1 MPTSIDDVVIP
12 SRTDLARI
20 ARDPMKAGDFRAV
33 LKVIVSDLRA
43 TSGASA
49 RAALTTTAKTSL
61 VAAINELRA
70 NILAIDPNAASGV
83 DADEVGYGRSDLAK
97 KNIAGGSDTVEAAL
111 SDLDDAT
118 GKLSTLNTTAKSS
131 IVAALNEVRALAVD
145 AELAAIAGLAS
156 AANKLVRFT
165 GSGTAELIDCLATG
179 AALLAAADAQAA
191 RTALGLDDELVIAT
205 IAVANSLPAAETV
218 ALTLTLRRLDNT
230 TPIASARQVLILASP
245 TGNIYQPS
253 PPLGTSVTFE
263 NAIGPGAIIAS
274 GTGWALVQTAGDGT
288 FACTVRNTA
297 DETRQFSVS
306 TPPSGVSD
314 VTKACLVVGSNVDA
328 ALWGP

>member
-1 MPTSIDDVVIP
+1 MPTGIDDIVIP

-70 NILAIDPNAASGV
+70 NILAIDPDAVSGV
-83 DADEVGYGRSDLAK
+83 DADEVGYSRADLSK

-118 GKLSTLNTTAKSS
+118 GKLSTLTTTAKTS
-131 IVAALNEVRALAVD
+131 IVAAVNEVRALAVD

-156 AANKLVRFT
+156 AANKLPYFT
-165 GSGTAELIDCLATG
+165 GSGTAALADLT
-179 AALLAAADAQAA
+179 AHARTILAAANAA
-191 RTALGLDDELVIAT
+191 ASRSALGLGTYLCRAVISLGAEAGDA
-205 IAVANSLPAAETV
+205 IAVTLQMKDVDGNNIARQQVMRVEWFCSDADVTFTAVTTGTLLGALGTKVLIMTDATGLAV
-218 ALTLTLRRLDNT
+218 LTLTDT
-230 TPIASARQVLILASP
+230 TPNFAGSGGLLATPASNGVDADVAFASFK
-245 TGNIYQPS
+245 
-253 PPLGTSVTFE
+253 V
-263 NAIGPGAIIAS
+263 A
-274 GTGWALVQTAGDGT
+274 T
-288 FACTVRNTA
+288 FA
-297 DETRQFSVS
+297 
-306 TPPSGVSD
+306 
-314 VTKACLVVGSNVDA
+314 
-328 ALWGP
+328 